1 MDFFFFFPIQ
11 QSVHCCSMDTR
22 GQSEC
27 REHRRLLQQG
37 ANLLGSVIRR
47 PFTQQG
53 PEWMRHFSEGIRN
66 FYKNTSRSGG
76 GQSGFQYLFIFV
88 HKDDRIR
95 MNKNCCSIWF
105 KKGLIRARV
114 SDQVLVNESHEF
126 LISPTSNL
134 QTINTTWAVRETNTT
149 THTHS
154 HKSVTFEEWGKTS
167 KIPEQLTNHSPAGRC
182 DRVHTS
188 LVDRLASVML
198 SVGRDLN

>member
-1 MDFFFFFPIQ
+1 MTDLERTFPHQLHILNSSQELHYHSGYNKKTLERDVLNDQRLSRKMVEKWPIYFLPPFGRLNGFFFFFSIQ

-53 PEWMRHFSEGIRN
+53 PEWMHHFSEGIRN

-105 KKGLIRARV
+105 KKK
-114 SDQVLVNESHEF
+114 
-126 LISPTSNL
+126 
-134 QTINTTWAVRETNTT
+134 
-149 THTHS
+149 TH
-154 HKSVTFEEWGKTS
+154 KKKV
-167 KIPEQLTNHSPAGRC
+167 
-182 DRVHTS
+182 
-188 LVDRLASVML
+188 
-198 SVGRDLN
+198 